1 MWPKRRLSCP
11 AAAGSRSRPT
21 SGYWRSWR
29 RRSRDA
35 RPLVPRAP
43 WWTPG
48 GGPMRTRW
56 DRPAR
61 RSARPCTSRSAFR
74 GRSST
79 SPGCA
84 RPKSSWPSTR
94 TKTRRSSRWPITG
107 SWGICS
113 RSSPSS
119 PKRSR
124 SSMGERFVPAQYQPP
139 LPVDRLIL
147 TAGAEGAG
155 DRMELDV
162 LMVGAGPA
170 GLACA
175 IELARLAQREHTEVN
190 IGVLEKAEAL
200 GEHCL
205 SGAVV
210 NPRAFRELF
219 PDVKDADFPFRGP
232 VTKER
237 VAFLTSRRAFTLPT
251 PPTMHNAG
259 NYVASLCEIVRWL
272 GERATALGVNLF
284 TGFPAASLLV
294 DGRRV
299 MGVRTTATGLDREGG
314 RLSNYMAPN
323 DLLAKVTAL
332 AEGTRGSLSQAW
344 LDWQGVTSENPQ
356 IFALGVKEIWETKR
370 PLDTIVH
377 TLGWPVPTDAFGGSF
392 MYPLEPKLVALG
404 LVVGLDYRDA
414 ALDVHELLQRMK
426 LHPLFRRHLEGGE
439 LVEWGAKTIPEGG
452 YYAVP
457 ARRSGDGVVILGDSA
472 GFVDVPSLK
481 GIHYAMQSG
490 MFAARAIYAGL
501 RAGDAS
507 AAGLAEYDR
516 LVNASFI
523 MSDLYRTRNM
533 RLAFKDG
540 FYVGG
545 VKAGLMTVTGGRF
558 PGRKIA
564 VEPDANV
571 ERTLTRGASPGI
583 TPDGRHT
590 VSKVDG
596 VFKSGNATRDT
607 IPRHL
612 VIGSDVPAAVAEFY
626 AHMCPA
632 GVYEVVQGALRVNAP
647 NCVDCKATDVLGP
660 RWTPREGGS
669 GPRYKRM

>member
-1 MWPKRRLSCP
+1 MILP
-11 AAAGSRSRPT
+11 AT
-21 SGYWRSWR
+21 
-29 RRSRDA
+29 
-35 RPLVPRAP
+35 
-43 WWTPG
+43 
-48 GGPMRTRW
+48 
-56 DRPAR
+56 
-61 RSARPCTSRSAFR
+61 
-74 GRSST
+74 
-79 SPGCA
+79 
-84 RPKSSWPSTR
+84 
-94 TKTRRSSRWPITG
+94 
-107 SWGICS
+107 
-113 RSSPSS
+113 
-119 PKRSR
+119 
-124 SSMGERFVPAQYQPP
+124 YQPP
-139 LPVDRLIL
+139 LPLDRLL
-147 TAGAEGAG
+147 LPVGAPGAG

-162 LMVGAGPA
+162 LIVGAGPA

-175 IELARLAQREHTEVN
+175 IELARLAQPEHTDVN

-219 PDVKDADFPFRGP
+219 PDLKDADFPFRGP
-232 VTKER
+232 VERER
-237 VAFLTSRRAFTLPT
+237 VALLTARRAFTLST

-314 RLSNYMAPN
+314 RLSNYMEPN

-377 TLGWPVPTDAFGGSF
+377 TLGWPVPADAFGGSF
-392 MYPLEPKLVALG
+392 MYPLEPNLVALG
-404 LVVGLDYRDA
+404 LVVGLDYGEA
-414 ALDVHELLQRMK
+414 GLDVHELFQRMK
-426 LHPLFRRHLEGGE
+426 LHPLFRGYLEGGE
-439 LVEWGAKTIPEGG
+439 MVEWGAKTIPEGG
-452 YYAVP
+452 YYSVP
-457 ARRSGDGVVILGDSA
+457 ARRAGDGVVILGDSA
-472 GFVDVPSLK
+472 GLVDVPSLK

-490 MFAARAIYAGL
+490 MFAARAIL
-501 RAGDAS
+501 TSLKSDDTS
-507 AAGLAEYDR
+507 AARLAEYDR
-516 LVNASFI
+516 LVNSSFI
-523 MSDLYRTRNM
+523 MKDLHRTRNM

-545 VKAGLMTVTGGRF
+545 LKAAVMTATGGRI
-558 PGRKIA
+558 PGWKIA
-564 VEPDANV
+564 MARDADV
-571 ERTLTRGASPGI
+571 PRRLTPRLRPGSV
-583 TPDGRHT
+583 TPDGRLT
-590 VSKVDG
+590 FSKVDG

-607 IPRHL
+607 IPVHL
-612 VIGSDVPAAVAEFY
+612 VVGKDVRAAVAAFY
-626 AHMCPA
+626 AHVCPA
-632 GVYEVVQGALRVNAP
+632 GVYEVVGGTLRVNAP
-647 NCVDCKATDVLGP
+647 NCIDCKATDVLGP